1 MPMMFGF
8 GGQRKQMLEAELQRF
23 IEEMPQLGM
32 EAMYLIG
39 PFARGEVDPA
49 TVLDL
54 IVVQETDQPPHR
66 RADFWTTCD
75 PELAPTFTSIRATS
89 LKTHRHPTRSS
100 TTPSPTEK
108 GSTVKST

>member
-39 PFARGEVDPA
+39 PVARGEVDPA

-54 IVVQETDQPPHR
+54 VVVQETDQPPHR
-66 RADFWTTCD
+66 RADFWTTHLRPRIGANFYVYTRDEFENPPAPD
-75 PELAPTFTSIRATS
+75 PLLHDAFTHGERV
-89 LKTHRHPTRSS
+89 H
-100 TTPSPTEK
+100 
-108 GSTVKST
+108 G